1 MVAGQPPLLL
11 IGFIALLAL
20 LLGLWQLGV
29 SKRLGRELRELR
41 QKLLEVDIKLEQKP
55 SFSNR
60 LDRVE
65 REQKA
70 VEVPRSSAE
79 KYRYVASLADQG
91 VDVKGIAVALQMA
104 PVEVEQLLKLAQL
117 KPQVPS

>member
-1 MVAGQPPLLL
+1 MVTGQFPLLL
-11 IGFIALLAL
+11 IGSVASLAL
-20 LLGLWQLGV
+20 LLGFWQLWVSRKLGV
-29 SKRLGRELRELR
+29 ELRELR
-41 QKLLEVDIKLEQKP
+41 QQLETETESEPKP

-70 VEVPRSSAE
+70 VEVPRSSSE

-91 VDVKGIAVALQMA
+91 VNANGIATALQMA
-104 PVEVEQLLKLAQL
+104 PAEVEQLLQL
-117 KPQVPS
+117 SRVKQQVQG